1 MAVVTT
7 WKKIDFVGKW
17 KVVHMKMTYGAADTT
32 ITCNTGLKIIEGFN
46 VSPTSVTAKPVDYIA
61 VSGGTVTITVNA
73 PGVAC
78 YLFLTA
84 YGVG

>member
-17 KVVHMKMTYGAADTT
+17 KVVHMKMTYTAAETT
-32 ITCNTGLKIIEGFN
+32 ITCNTGLKIIEGFD
-46 VSPTSVTAKPVDYIA
+46 VSPTSITAKPVDYSV

-73 PGVAC
+73 PGASC